1 MTQIL
6 NRMELLAKI
15 DADKIFA
22 DKKVKD
28 LIDKFKNLIYQYDKN
43 AEILLF
49 GSRARGDWHDESD
62 WDFLILTDNEVT
74 ESFKQ
79 EIRNKILDE
88 IEFPLNEAVFVLV
101 KNKIDWEEN
110 YSVTNIYESISEE
123 GLAV

>member
-1 MTQIL
+1 
-6 NRMELLAKI
+6 MELLAKI